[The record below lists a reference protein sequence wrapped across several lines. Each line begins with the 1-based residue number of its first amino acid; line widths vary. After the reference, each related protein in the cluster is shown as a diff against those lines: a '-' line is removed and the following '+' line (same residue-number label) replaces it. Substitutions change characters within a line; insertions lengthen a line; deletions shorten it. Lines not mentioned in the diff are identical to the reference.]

1 MTETLHQNS
10 DVPNFDTY
18 PYHPSAHPEPL
29 PAEGVPNDTALIH
42 RAQQV
47 GAALG
52 RTVSTLRNAGQRL
65 QELGSETAETAA
77 TRLGNVIKTA
87 RARAHELGQATAT
100 RASELGESVAEK
112 AGQLGRQAKAGYF
125 QARRGANRISRD
137 YPLHVV
143 VAAGAVGILMGIG
156 IRIWRASRA
165 Y

>member
-1 MTETLHQNS
+1 MTETLHQ
-10 DVPNFDTY
+10 
-18 PYHPSAHPEPL
+18 HPSGQPEPS
-29 PAEGVPNDTALIH
+29 PAEGVLNDTALIH
-42 RAQQV
+42 RAQQI
-47 GAALG
+47 GTALG
-52 RTVSTLRNAGQRL
+52 RTVGNLRNAGKRL

-77 TRLGNVIKTA
+77 TSLNNVIETA

-100 RASELGESVAEK
+100 RASELGERVAEK

-125 QARRGANRISRD
+125 QARRVATRISRD

-156 IRIWRASRA
+156 IRIWRANRA